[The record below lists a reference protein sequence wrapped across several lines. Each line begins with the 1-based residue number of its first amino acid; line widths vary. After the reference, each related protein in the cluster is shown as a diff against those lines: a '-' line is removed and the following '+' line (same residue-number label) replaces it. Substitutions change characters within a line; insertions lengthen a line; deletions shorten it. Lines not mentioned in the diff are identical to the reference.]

1 MCRAPR
7 GQGLNARVR
16 GQEIPYHNIPGN
28 PQIDNLDTAVQNF
41 TDVITNAISAS
52 TSTRVINSPHLRLP
66 ENIRELIRAK
76 NRFRKLWN
84 NTRYQP
90 YKREVNALIRQIRK
104 EIEAHKNRTWK
115 DLLLT
120 LNPQDNSLYNLHR
133 KITKRATV
141 IPSLHG
147 PGGMA
152 YSDFEKAEAF
162 KDTLE
167 VTFQENVEP
176 YSDDKIEEVEN
187 VVCNYFDNFTTLT
200 PPLTSPIEVRSII
213 KRLQNRKAA
222 GSDHIPNIALKYL
235 TLNAITHLTK
245 IYNQCL
251 IKNHFPTQWK
261 QANVVMLQK
270 PNQDHKFSQNY
281 RPISLLSTTAKVF
294 ERIILKRIQTHCKAI
309 DCIPPEQCGFREGY
323 STLHQLI
330 RVTNII
336 NEGFANKFYT
346 VGVFLDVKRAF
357 DKMWHD
363 GLTYKLIKLKFPGYL
378 IKIIHNYLHNRTF
391 RVRVNNTF
399 STNGLIQS
407 GTPQGSSLSPS
418 LYNIYTHDFP
428 EHPSVST
435 CLFADDSAMLTQ
447 GTQLKYILKNMQNYL
462 DKLQDWLTQWRI
474 AINVD
479 KSQAIIFRKWGVID
493 PPFQLTL
500 FEDNIQWV
508 SVVRYLGLHMDSHL
522 TYKKHID
529 YLSEKF
535 WGRIHL
541 AISLVGRNSP
551 LSLENKVILYKQVL
565 RPIITYASPVW
576 GAAAATHMKKIQVI
590 QNKILRLITNAPWY
604 VRNDVI
610 HFDLHMEPIS
620 SYITKLARNVFRTIE
635 NHDNPIIR
643 AQTMFTYPHPKLK
656 YAYATAK
663 WQLPL
668 KPP

>member
-1 MCRAPR
+1 
-7 GQGLNARVR
+7 
-16 GQEIPYHNIPGN
+16 
-28 PQIDNLDTAVQNF
+28 
-41 TDVITNAISAS
+41 
-52 TSTRVINSPHLRLP
+52 
-66 ENIRELIRAK
+66 
-76 NRFRKLWN
+76 
-84 NTRYQP
+84 
-90 YKREVNALIRQIRK
+90 
-104 EIEAHKNRTWK
+104 
-115 DLLLT
+115 
-120 LNPQDNSLYNLHR
+120 
-133 KITKRATV
+133 
-141 IPSLHG
+141 
-147 PGGMA
+147 MA

-176 YSDDKIEEVEN
+176 YCDDKIEEVEN

-200 PPLTSPIEVRSII
+200 PPLTSPIEVRGII

-222 GSDHIPNIALKYL
+222 GPDHIPNIALKYL

-261 QANVVMLQK
+261 QANVVMLPK

-309 DCIPPEQCGFREGY
+309 DCIPPEQCGFREGH

-378 IKIIHNYLHNRTF
+378 IKIVHNYLHNRTF

-428 EHPSVST
+428 EHLTVST
-435 CLFADDSAMLTQ
+435 CLFADDSALLTQ
-447 GTQLKYILKNMQNYL
+447 GTQLKYTLKNMQNFL

-508 SVVRYLGLHMDSHL
+508 SVVRYLGLHMDSRL
-522 TYKKHID
+522 TYK
-529 YLSEKF
+529 S
-535 WGRIHL
+535 
-541 AISLVGRNSP
+541 ISTISQKNSGG
-551 LSLENKVILYKQVL
+551 EFI
-565 RPIITYASPVW
+565 
-576 GAAAATHMKKIQVI
+576 
-590 QNKILRLITNAPWY
+590 
-604 VRNDVI
+604 
-610 HFDLHMEPIS
+610 
-620 SYITKLARNVFRTIE
+620 
-635 NHDNPIIR
+635 
-643 AQTMFTYPHPKLK
+643 
-656 YAYATAK
+656 
-663 WQLPL
+663 
-668 KPP
+668 